1 MAYRAQCARAR
12 TIPHMSDVAP
22 QRPVVRYQKAAL
34 IAEQTIR
41 LGDPRRAVRAGRRAA
56 RGRARRRARA
66 EPHPGPRGAARPA
79 GDGAGRGD
87 ARPHRPRARAV
98 ARRAHGRLRDPRRGR
113 GLHRAP
119 RGSPITDEEIAE
131 LWASCERFAAHV
143 PDEDRKPLIQ
153 ENLVFHDGIHRASR
167 NRRAPEII
175 RALLEMPLLY
185 ASYTWYS
192 LERRRVS
199 EEHHRAITR
208 ALEARDGDR
217 AGALMREHVLEAG
230 RAALDASQSSH

>member
-1 MAYRAQCARAR
+1 
-12 TIPHMSDVAP
+12 MSEVAP
-22 QRPVVRYQKAAL
+22 QRPVVRYQKAAS

-41 LGDPRRAVRAGRRAA
+41 SAILDGLYAPGDELPEVALAEELGLSRTPVREALLALQATGLVETTRGRTARVRERSLDELMDAYEIRAEVEAYTARRAA
-56 RGRARRRARA
+56 R
-66 EPHPGPRGAARPA
+66 
-79 GDGAGRGD
+79 
-87 ARPHRPRARAV
+87 
-98 ARRAHGRLRDPRRGR
+98 
-113 GLHRAP
+113 
-119 RGSPITDEEIAE
+119 SITDEEIAE

-208 ALEARDGDR
+208 ALEAHDGDR

-230 RAALDASQSSH
+230 RAALEASQSSH